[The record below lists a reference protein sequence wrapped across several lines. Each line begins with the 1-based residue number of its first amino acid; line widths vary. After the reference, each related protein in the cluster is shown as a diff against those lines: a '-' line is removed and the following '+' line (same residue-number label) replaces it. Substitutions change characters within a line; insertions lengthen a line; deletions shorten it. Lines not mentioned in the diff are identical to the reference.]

1 MGFPKTGP
9 SPRNRAD
16 CGMIAIAVGSMQS
29 WHDRP
34 IHPQSG
40 ENREI
45 SVQSEIKPNPTA
57 VGQPEGPLQSS
68 RCPPIPE
75 RSSFGWSQSP
85 RNQDLQICNPHDCD
99 WILSFGKPDAIQADC
114 TPIGPKS
121 CPLRFHL
128 DCDPRPQVGSLTPD
142 PCPGILCNPR
152 ISQRLVLLT
161 MAV

>member
-68 RCPPIPE
+68 RCPAIPE
-75 RSSFGWSQSP
+75 RSSFGG
-85 RNQDLQICNPHDCD
+85 RNPPAIETSRFAIHTIATGF
-99 WILSFGKPDAIQADC
+99 WSFGKPDAIQADC